1 MAVGVAVAHVGRLQ
15 AGLAQRGLVGGLVGL
30 AFAAKGKP
38 PEKLPKAV
46 VANMTAQIGDVL
58 EAQDVEH
65 VFIVKNEGAAEL
77 QILDVRPG

>member
-1 MAVGVAVAHVGRLQ
+1 MNAQKRI
-15 AGLAQRGLVGGLVGL
+15 LAAALVLLFVGGLVGL